1 MATLRCNPTGTMTMN
16 PDDIVTIQTSDG
28 SDFVTVPASMA
39 DVDPSW
45 IDDITVGDSIKLSGY
60 TDEIS
65 GDSCDTFTYTHTT
78 KQFDDI
84 KWDDLFTTP
93 QEIKVGDRVITADM
107 VDKLAAL
114 IDMIEGLD
122 EDNALKELF
131 NTQLGMNKIRGNND
145 ET

>member
-1 MATLRCNPTGTMTMN
+1 MN
-16 PDDIVTIQTSDG
+16 PDDDIITIQTPDG
-28 SDFVTVPASMA
+28 SDFVTIPVGDTMWSDITMA
-39 DVDPSW
+39 DTVKLGNYA
-45 IDDITVGDSIKLSGY
+45 DD
-60 TDEIS
+60 ES
-65 GDSCDTFTYTHTT
+65 GDSCDSFTYTT

-93 QEIKVGDRVITADM
+93 QEVKVGDHVLTSDM
-107 VDKLAAL
+107 VEKLGAL

-122 EDNALKELF
+122 DDNALKELF

>member
-60 TDEIS
+60 ADEIS
-65 GDSCDTFTYTHTT
+65 GDSCDTFTYTT

-122 EDNALKELF
+122 DDNALKELF

>member
-1 MATLRCNPTGTMTMN
+1 MTAHN
-16 PDDIVTIQTSDG
+16 DSEEILTIQTPDG
-28 SDFVTVPASMA
+28 ADFVTVP
-39 DVDPSW
+39 
-45 IDDITVGDSIKLSGY
+45 VGDCDTMWTHISVGDTVKLGSY
-60 TDEIS
+60 SDDES
-65 GDSCDTFTYTHTT
+65 GDSCDTFTYTT

-93 QEIKVGDRVITADM
+93 AEIKVGDRVITADM

-122 EDNALKELF
+122 DDNALKELF
-131 NTQLGMNKIRGNND
+131 NTQLGMNKIRGNN

>member
-1 MATLRCNPTGTMTMN
+1 MN
-16 PDDIVTIQTSDG
+16 PDDDIITIQTPDG
-28 SDFVTVPASMA
+28 ADFVTVPIA
-39 DVDPSW
+39 DCDTMW
-45 IDDITVGDSIKLSGY
+45 NDITVGDTVKLGSY
-60 TDEIS
+60 SDDES
-65 GDSCDTFTYTHTT
+65 GDSCDTFTYTT

-114 IDMIEGLD
+114 VDMIEGLD
-122 EDNALKELF
+122 DDNALKELF

>member
-1 MATLRCNPTGTMTMN
+1 MT
-16 PDDIVTIQTSDG
+16 PDDIVTITTPDG
-28 SDFVTVPASMA
+28 SDFVTVPVGDDTMWS
-39 DVDPSW
+39 
-45 IDDITVGDSIKLSGY
+45 DITEGDSIKLGNY
-60 TDEIS
+60 ADEIS
-65 GDSCDTFTYTHTT
+65 GDTCDTFTYTT

-93 QEIKVGDRVITADM
+93 KEVKIGDTVITADM

-122 EDNALKELF
+122 DDNALKQLF
-131 NTQLGMNKIRGNND
+131 DTQLGMNKIRGDND

>member
-1 MATLRCNPTGTMTMN
+1 MN

-28 SDFVTVPASMA
+28 SDVVTVPVSMA
-39 DVDPSW
+39 DCDTTWLNDLTSEV
-45 IDDITVGDSIKLSGY
+45 INDITIGDTVKLGSY
-60 TDEIS
+60 SDDES
-65 GDSCDTFTYTHTT
+65 GDSCDTFTYTT

-122 EDNALKELF
+122 DDNALKQLF
-131 NTQLGMNKIRGNND
+131 DTQLGMNKIRGNND